1 MESSSS
7 GQSRTAK
14 SSLTVIAL
22 DVSPRCLP
30 LLPAVK
36 DALAA
41 RLTHEMLANA
51 KTAEVAL
58 MAFGTKGK
66 KKKKK
71 KRKERTTKTTQMCE
85 RGERIR
91 IITTRLREHRR
102 GDSRCR
108 TATGRH
114 Q

>member
-71 KRKERTTKTTQMCE
+71 KRKEKE
-85 RGERIR
+85 RVFFSSSSSAHLFLL
-91 IITTRLREHRR
+91 LRHLL
-102 GDSRCR
+102 SLLY
-108 TATGRH
+108 
-114 Q
+114 

>member
-71 KRKERTTKTTQMCE
+71 RKEKE
-85 RGERIR
+85 RVFFSSSSSAHLFLL
-91 IITTRLREHRR
+91 LRHLL
-102 GDSRCR
+102 SLLY
-108 TATGRH
+108 
-114 Q
+114 